1 MKLGNNIRKC
11 RFEHGEISQ
20 QALAN
25 AIGVT
30 RLTIHSIEKS
40 KFVPSTLLAFKL
52 ARFFGKSVED
62 IFYIIEENEQN
73 NKKGGGNEKSA

>member
-1 MKLGNNIRKC
+1 LKLGNNIRKC
-11 RFEHGEISQ
+11 RFEHNEISQ

-30 RLTIHSIEKS
+30 RLTIHSIENS

-52 ARFFGKSVED
+52 ARFFGKSVEE
-62 IFYIIEENEQN
+62 IFYIIEEEN
-73 NKKGGGNEKSA
+73 NKARRKK